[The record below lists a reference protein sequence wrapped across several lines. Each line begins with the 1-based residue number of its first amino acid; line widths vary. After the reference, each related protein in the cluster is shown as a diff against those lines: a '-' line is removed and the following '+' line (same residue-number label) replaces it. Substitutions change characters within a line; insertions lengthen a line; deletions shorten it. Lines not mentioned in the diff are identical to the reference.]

1 MARIEW
7 KTLQTSQDLT
17 EAIEESMSKT
27 VVIFKHSTRCS
38 VSFMAKK
45 GLEMQWD
52 YNPEDIQ
59 PYFLDLITFRPLSN
73 EIASKLGVDHES
85 PQAIILKEG
94 IVVDHQSHGA
104 IQASNF
110 QHFL

>member
-7 KTLQTSQDLT
+7 KTLQSSQDLL
-17 EAIEESMSKT
+17 EAVEESKHKT
-27 VVIFKHSTRCS
+27 VIIFKHSTRCS

-45 GLEMQWD
+45 GMEMQWD
-52 YNPEDIQ
+52 YNPDDIQ
-59 PYFLDLITFRPLSN
+59 AYFLDLIAFRPLSN

-85 PQAIILKEG
+85 PQAIVLKDG

-110 QHFL
+110 QQFL